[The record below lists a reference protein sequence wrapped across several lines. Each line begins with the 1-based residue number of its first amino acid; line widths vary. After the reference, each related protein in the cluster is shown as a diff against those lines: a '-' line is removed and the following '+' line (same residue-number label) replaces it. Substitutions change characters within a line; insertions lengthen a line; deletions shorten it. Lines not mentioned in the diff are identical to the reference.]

1 MAWHGFASV
10 CTSPWCNIL
19 NHLNYFAPKT
29 YRKDITRNAKTESKM
44 AKRKLNPVAWHGSAP
59 APLTSAKSSILRSH
73 LNRLIIIVATFLQT
87 SCFLLLN
94 SSFNPRSTLTFAYF
108 LTLPTKPTNLMKHC
122 SSLNAVITC
131 HSRVKC
137 DIVCDY
143 LMPNSIA
150 LSHQKIFICFRRCR
164 CHCHCR
170 WLLLFVHL
178 DKTNCAS

>member
-1 MAWHGFASV
+1 MTRE
-10 CTSPWCNIL
+10 CTSPPDQCKVQ
-19 NHLNYFAPKT
+19 H
-29 YRKDITRNAKTESKM
+29 
-44 AKRKLNPVAWHGSAP
+44 
-59 APLTSAKSSILRSH
+59 SSQPSH

-137 DIVCDY
+137 DIVWDY

-150 LSHQKIFICFRRCR
+150 LSHQKIFICFRRCPCR